1 MAKGEFMDDD
11 VDEINKDEDK
21 IWRMMVTGWRERMMI
36 VLTRMKTMN
45 MIVAIILFSNID
57 NDNDDGNDQDGDIT
71 MIMTNW

>member
-1 MAKGEFMDDD
+1 
-11 VDEINKDEDK
+11 
-21 IWRMMVTGWRERMMI
+21 MMI

-71 MIMTNW
+71 MIMTN